1 MTGRL
6 ADPPSAALDLRR
18 THPGTVAWHVGL
30 FTVLGCN
37 VSEWCC
43 QRYYKYHK
51 TGRVKKD
58 RGCQPACAVPL
69 SLSHGH
75 GPGGTSA
82 NSALYS
88 PLGKMHDGLVI
99 IVLDESQDSCP
110 LML

>member
-1 MTGRL
+1 MTGRSSLCPEL
-6 ADPPSAALDLRR
+6 AAHPPGDI
-18 THPGTVAWHVGL
+18 GVACGL
-30 FTVLGCN
+30 VYGLSGRN

-43 QRYYKYHK
+43 QRYHK

-58 RGCQPACAVPL
+58 HGCQPACAVPH

-75 GPGGTSA
+75 GPGGTGA

-88 PLGKMHDGLVI
+88 PLGKMHDEVVI
-99 IVLDESQDSCP
+99 IVLDESQDACL